1 MIYIVLLESVHPSIR
16 PSIHT
21 SSHSRVGSDHYLPSS
36 PLKFLMLDPN
46 WPRRGS
52 ELLPWAAESVAI
64 RCFRLPPQDQLWS
77 GCPNSRPQKSLAGSR
92 NPPRGTTH
100 GLHDFTVDY
109 STWASTLNLNAAA
122 SLSAAKVRQDNP
134 LNTWTGNYWRVWR
147 WCCERDLTESWMC
160 PELGQWNRNL
170 QSLLTE
176 KFGTRRFQFV

>member
-1 MIYIVLLESVHPSIR
+1 MIYIVLLESVHPSIHPHQLPQQGRFR
-16 PSIHT
+16 PL
-21 SSHSRVGSDHYLPSS
+21 SSQQPFEVPHAWSQLAKARFRAP
-36 PLKFLMLDPN
+36 PLGCWKCRNPML
-46 WPRRGS
+46 
-52 ELLPWAAESVAI
+52 
-64 RCFRLPPQDQLWS
+64 RLPPQDQLWS